1 MILVLAVILL
11 IVSIDYALGNK
22 FSDAISDYIE
32 HICSK
37 LYNKNSTDVNQ
48 TLDVDDENKETAGFF
63 MRPKYFDKKEY
74 LPMQGGFPVTTPSFN
89 VPIPFNTVVNILEM
103 VGLDK
108 YRWIVDN
115 VFGLSFRDQKVDI
128 SNFCTIKATRSIV
141 FFIGENNK
149 FSLSVS
155 FDSGE
160 TIIKTNSKEFESEVA
175 VLTFGAKHIENTNKA
190 YYGKASLE
198 LARMAQKKL
207 EESDENNKIGD
218 DNV

>member
-1 MILVLAVILL
+1 M
-11 IVSIDYALGNK
+11 K
-22 FSDAISDYIE
+22 
-32 HICSK
+32 
-37 LYNKNSTDVNQ
+37 
-48 TLDVDDENKETAGFF
+48 
-63 MRPKYFDKKEY
+63 PKYIDKKEF
-74 LPMQGGFPVTTPSFN
+74 LPMQGSLPVTTPSFN

-115 VFGLSFRDQKVDI
+115 VFGLSVRDQKVDT
-128 SNFCTIKATRSIV
+128 SNFCTINATRTIV
-141 FFIGENNK
+141 FFIGEKNK

-160 TIIKTNSKEFESEVA
+160 VIIKTNSKEFESEVA

-198 LARMAQKKL
+198 SSRKAKRLL
-207 EESDENNKIGD
+207 EYFEKHKIGD

>member
-1 MILVLAVILL
+1 MITILL
-11 IVSIDYALGNK
+11 VIIILAIIGHILEFDFSNTRLIDFSSIRK
-22 FSDAISDYIE
+22 RFKS
-32 HICSK
+32 
-37 LYNKNSTDVNQ
+37 NSPS
-48 TLDVDDENKETAGFF
+48 DENVKDSVFVH
-63 MRPKYFDKKEY
+63 
-74 LPMQGGFPVTTPSFN
+74 FPVTTPTFS
-89 VPIPFNTVVNILEM
+89 VPIHFNTPINILEM

-115 VFGLSFRDQKVDI
+115 IFGLNIRGQNIDV
-128 SNFCTIKATRSIV
+128 SNFCTIGTTRTIV

-175 VLTFGAKHIENTNKA
+175 VLTFEVKSICESPKD

-198 LARMAQKKL
+198 SSRKAKRLL
-207 EESDENNKIGD
+207 E
-218 DNV
+218 